1 MDKLT
6 YHNRARAEVLPFV
19 PETAQTI
26 LEVGCGEGNFG
37 NLLIQKGKRVWGIE
51 PENTCI
57 PLCEKKLTGIFSGTF
72 LDYLAERDRH
82 KMDPSTQPL
91 LLQQFDCVVFN
102 DVLEHLVDPWEALT
116 ASLSLL
122 SPSGCIV
129 SSIPNVRYYKVLK
142 QLLFKKDWRYVEAGI
157 LDRTHLRFFTEKSIL
172 RLFHTCGYRVDVIQG
187 INKSTTPVVSI
198 LNILLFN
205 LLSGCLFHQYAI
217 RAFPSG
223 SPPEGGLFS

>member
-1 MDKLT
+1 
-6 YHNRARAEVLPFV
+6 
-19 PETAQTI
+19 
-26 LEVGCGEGNFG
+26 
-37 NLLIQKGKRVWGIE
+37 
-51 PENTCI
+51 
-57 PLCEKKLTGIFSGTF
+57 
-72 LDYLAERDRH
+72 
-82 KMDPSTQPL
+82 MDPPAL
-91 LLQQFDCVVFN
+91 HQQFDCVVFN
-102 DVLEHLVDPWEALT
+102 DVLEHLVDPWEALG
-116 ASLSLL
+116 ASINLL

-172 RLFHTCGYRVDVIQG
+172 RLFHTCGYRVDVIKG

-205 LLSGCLFHQYAI
+205 LLSGCLFHQYAV

-223 SPPEGGLFS
+223 ATPEGGLFS